1 MREGLRLVQERE
13 ARLQA
18 LRDLIEAAEAQ
29 GGENS
34 DEDVELALDA
44 VEARLREDLR

>member
-18 LRDLIEAAEAQ
+18 LRDLIDAAEVQ
-29 GGENS
+29 GGENNE
-34 DEDVELALDA
+34 EDVGLALDA
-44 VEARLREDLR
+44 VEARLREELR